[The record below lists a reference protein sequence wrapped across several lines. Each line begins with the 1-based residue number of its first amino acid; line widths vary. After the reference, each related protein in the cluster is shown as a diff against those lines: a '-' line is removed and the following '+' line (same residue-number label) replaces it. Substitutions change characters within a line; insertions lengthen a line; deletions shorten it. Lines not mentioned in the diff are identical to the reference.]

1 VKNVKLSKFEFIE
14 LSDLGTD
21 DDEPKW
27 NVICQTVESKSH
39 AAGDFVITLP
49 MLHQAVQNFKLRSTG
64 KIPIYFEH
72 YGSLPTEKID
82 PEKGAPAQGHVID
95 MAVREDGRLWGLC
108 RFYEPA
114 KGYVKAGKYP
124 FFSPGLF
131 TDSLDRSTGK
141 RVGMKLTEVSL
152 VGNPHLYD
160 MPEVCASNDERETPS
175 LTAKNVPA
183 TSGATMTLE
192 EALAEIKKLNDQLEV
207 KALEL
212 KAANAKAAEAESN
225 GKVALANKER
235 EFAAL
240 KEEHEALVAV
250 AVEERVEEAFKTY
263 QKSHNLTDAH
273 KPVMKRML
281 LSDREGFALTYP
293 VKTAAA
299 GTRAATANPNVP
311 PYVLQ
316 DLTTPGGKRPPA
328 RTTQRKL
335 GGPSE
340 VAQIKA
346 RLLAENPKLSE
357 DDAIVLAYEE
367 AKSGKKEAVALWR
380 RARTSSAT
388 RRSCRCSITPG
399 WTFLSAV
406 SSSSTL
412 PSCWASHCPQTGRH
426 RRRTT
431 PSGSRPKS
439 STPGRGG
446 AS

>member
-1 VKNVKLSKFEFIE
+1 VNNVKLSKFEFIE

-27 NVICQTVESKSH
+27 NVICQTVVSRSH

-95 MAVREDGRLWGLC
+95 MAVREDGKLWGLC
-108 RFYEPA
+108 RFYDPA

-131 TDSLDRSTGK
+131 TDSLDRATGK

-183 TSGATMTLE
+183 TSGATMNLE
-192 EALAEIKKLNDQLEV
+192 EALAEIKKLSDQLGV
-207 KALEL
+207 KDLEL

-240 KEEHEALVAV
+240 KEEHDKLVTV
-250 AVEERVEEAFKTY
+250 AVEERVEDAFKTY

-273 KPVMKRML
+273 KPVMKSLL
-281 LSDREGFALTYP
+281 LSNREGFALMYP
-293 VKTAAA
+293 VKAGPAAA
-299 GTRAATANPNVP
+299 GTRSATANPNVP
-311 PYVLQ
+311 PYILQ

-388 RRSCRCSITPG
+388 RRSRRCSITPG
-399 WTFLSAV
+399 WTFLSVA
-406 SSSSTL
+406 L
-412 PSCWASHCPQTGRH
+412 
-426 RRRTT
+426 
-431 PSGSRPKS
+431 
-439 STPGRGG
+439 
-446 AS
+446 